1 MNYHVNGIFFIYK
14 EWWRSMKST
23 FDEQV
28 ICKKQFMTGNHLY
41 FVLTVI
47 AQILA
52 AILSTLLAFII
63 KFIVEAME
71 YQDIK
76 RVKFAMILIGILVV
90 GYILTAIIQKVFKNK
105 YIKKGLSQFKMY
117 VFRKILNKSI
127 GEFTSDSSGKIIN
140 TFSND
145 LSSIELNYL
154 NGNIQI
160 VQQVMM
166 FIFSLAAMFY
176 INWIIMLC
184 VVAACAVPIAISL
197 KYGNRLQSKEKKTSD
212 ENEGF
217 VDQVKDLLN
226 GFFVIKSFKAEKEA
240 IEIFEKQNFSLEEA
254 KRDRRETNDSMTI
267 ASDLANI
274 LVIFVIFSVGAYL
287 VFKDIM
293 SVGDVLAFVQL
304 SNYILMPI
312 TKLVPMWSNRRAA
325 IVLIDKIAEVIKYE
339 ESTEKKVE
347 IKTLKSSIALKDIS
361 FAYEE
366 GKNILKH
373 ITVSFDKGKSYA
385 IVGGSGCGKS
395 TLLQLILGY
404 FNNYS
409 GKVMIDDTELR
420 EISLDSFYDVV
431 SIIQQNVFLFD
442 SSIKNNI
449 TMFKEF
455 PEDKLIYAEQLAGLS
470 NLIAEKG
477 TDYAC
482 GEGGRNLSGG
492 EKQRISIARSL
503 IRETQVLLMDEAT
516 AALDNTTAHE
526 VTNAIL
532 DIKDITR
539 IIVTHKLEENL
550 MRKYDEIIVL
560 RDGAIVERGTF
571 EQLMEAK
578 KYFYSL
584 YYVEGE

>member
-1 MNYHVNGIFFIYK
+1 MHYHENGIFFIYK
-14 EWWRSMKST
+14 EWGRSMKST
-23 FDEQV
+23 FDAQV

-41 FVLTVI
+41 FILTVI

-166 FIFSLAAMFY
+166 FIFSLAAMLY

-240 IEIFEKQNFSLEEA
+240 IELFEKQNFSLEEA

-312 TKLVPMWSNRRAA
+312 TKLIPMWSNRRAA

-347 IKTLKSSIALKDIS
+347 IRTLKSSIALKDIS

-366 GKNILKH
+366 EKNILKH

-420 EISLDSFYDVV
+420 EINLDSFYDVV

-470 NLIAEKG
+470 DLIAEKG
-477 TDYAC
+477 EDYAC